1 MNGRVPTPPKEPK
14 PQARNH
20 TRGATFP
27 QASPRRGESPTS
39 TLLPGF
45 QKHFELAL
53 RPAWCT
59 IFDIY
64 LDITFF
70 SGPKDFVGIF
80 GQDEKCVFI
89 KGDLVLFLTYTVKPI
104 IIVLLFQNSIT
115 MSHLAVIQLMHVI
128 KWPQS
133 DSDRSCMN
141 ENVRGNKGFYGIL
154 KKIPGPKDFDGI
166 SGQDKKC
173 LFIQYTIFE
182 IYLNIKKRIYLFSR
196 SEGFCWYIWS

>member
-64 LDITFF
+64 FNITFF
-70 SGPKDFVGIF
+70 PGSKDFVDIF
-80 GQDEKCVFI
+80 GHDEKCVFI
-89 KGDLVLFLTYTVKPI
+89 KGDLVLFLTNI
-104 IIVLLFQNSIT
+104 FN
-115 MSHLAVIQLMHVI
+115 
-128 KWPQS
+128 
-133 DSDRSCMN
+133 
-141 ENVRGNKGFYGIL
+141 FF
-154 KKIPGPKDFDGI
+154 PGPKDFVCI

-182 IYLNIKKRIYLFSR
+182 VYLNIKKMIYLFFR